1 MEFRFSGR
9 ICLSNRLTPLR
20 MLNSPVPREIDRRA
34 PAMKNRFQPAPRR
47 SASKLSLS
55 STASQSRQYSVVL
68 TWSSGGSSV
77 PLRIRI
83 VPAITFCR
91 DCFISGSQRLSSLAL
106 VGFHYYCG
114 EGGWL
119 LQEFRC
125 RCDVELAR
133 KVQLASQSSLSNA
146 PFSAESNAPF
156 SAEVTGQGGD
166 PDCGSRPSCQ
176 SSS

>member
-1 MEFRFSGR
+1 
-9 ICLSNRLTPLR
+9 PLR

-68 TWSSGGSSV
+68 TWSPGGSSV

-91 DCFISGSQRLSSLAL
+91 DCFISGSQRLSSLAP
-106 VGFHYYCG
+106 VGFHYYWERVAG
-114 EGGWL
+114 
-119 LQEFRC
+119 FFKNSVA
-125 RCDVELAR
+125 DVT
-133 KVQLASQSSLSNA
+133 SNS
-146 PFSAESNAPF
+146 PGKSNWR
-156 SAEVTGQGGD
+156 VNHLYL
-166 PDCGSRPSCQ
+166 
-176 SSS
+176 